1 MIHKEKH
8 AGDVNKIKFCGRS
21 VFMTAS
27 SNGSVSLHHIADSR
41 ESSASSNDAAAVRTQ
56 KTWDN
61 IHSGRSDYM
70 NFQNV
75 QNKVNDSDFSN
86 MFNFKNQFIS
96 VCVSKTTQLSSLTLV
111 LSDQFPS
118 IV

>member
-27 SNGSVSLHHIADSR
+27 SKGSVSLHHIAPR
-41 ESSASSNDAAAVRTQ
+41 ESSSSNDAAAIRTQ

-61 IHSGRSDYM
+61 IHSGSGRSD
-70 NFQNV
+70 
-75 QNKVNDSDFSN
+75 
-86 MFNFKNQFIS
+86 
-96 VCVSKTTQLSSLTLV
+96 
-111 LSDQFPS
+111 
-118 IV
+118 